1 MRHLPIFLSATAIV
15 LGGSSCSLFKDLPAT
30 TSKTA
35 PAPVEY
41 SAQSSGS
48 DAQRNYILNFKNA
61 ALLEMQRGG
70 VPASIILAQGLLES
84 AAGQSEL
91 AREAN
96 NHFGVKCGNGWKG
109 KTYKKKDDDRDANG
123 NLIESC
129 FRKYNDVAESYYD
142 HGEFLRDPK
151 KANRYGFLFNLDR
164 TDYKGWARG
173 LQSAGYATASDY
185 ADKLI
190 NLIERYQLYEY
201 DRGNAP
207 MDQPQTQPVKPS
219 DPGQTTGTGTTPSAG
234 NSGPQLQP
242 LQRIGRVNDVKVVLS
257 RPGES
262 LDEVA
267 RLYRLNVTK
276 VVNYN
281 ERHYPPGFKLK
292 ENTRIFIQEK
302 RSKWHGRAAEHFVQ
316 EGQTMF
322 DVSQQYGVCLEK
334 LLSRN
339 NLKPNEQPAIGERI
353 VLKGTRKKS
362 DVVRLR
368 DTSTDPKTDNW
379 NGQQPGPT
387 GSKPAT
393 TTSTNNGKMT
403 TDDDVLFEIEGN
415 TANQPNQPATDPNT
429 WPSTGRPATSDGS
442 PVRPAEPTS
451 QPNPG
456 YSGQPNTTW
465 QPTTPS
471 APAPQQVPAGYHMVQ
486 KGETLYAIS
495 RKYNNIPVAKLKQL
509 NNLKNDNIQTGQML
523 RIR

>member
-1 MRHLPIFLSATAIV
+1 MRHLPILLLTAA
-15 LGGSSCSLFKDLPAT
+15 LLMGGSSCNLFKQS
-30 TSKTA
+30 TSTA
-35 PAPVEY
+35 PEPAQYSTKSGVE
-41 SAQSSGS
+41 
-48 DAQRNYILNFKNA
+48 AQRDYILNFKNA
-61 ALLEMQRGG
+61 ALLEMERGG

-84 AAGQSEL
+84 GAGQSEL

-96 NHFGVKCGNGWKG
+96 NHFGVKCGGTWKG

-129 FRKYNDVAESYYD
+129 FRKYDNVSDSYYD

-173 LQSAGYATASDY
+173 LQSAGYATAPDY

-201 DRGNAP
+201 DRGNSP
-207 MDQPQTQPVKPS
+207 IEQPRPAPVKPS
-219 DPGQTTGTGTTPSAG
+219 EPGQTTGTTSPSAG
-234 NSGPQLQP
+234 NTGPQLQP

-257 RPGES
+257 KPGES
-262 LDEVA
+262 LDEIA
-267 RLYRLNVTK
+267 RLYRLNVNK
-276 VVNYN
+276 VVDFN

-322 DVSQQYGVCLEK
+322 DVSQQYGVCLDK

-339 NLKPNEQPAIGERI
+339 NLKPNEQPAIGERVI
-353 VLKGTRKKS
+353 LKGTRKKS

-368 DTSTDPKTDNW
+368 DTSEEPKTDNW
-379 NGQQPGPT
+379 NNQPSNT
-387 GSKPAT
+387 GTVKPAT
-393 TTSTNNGKMT
+393 TTGNGKMT

-415 TANQPNQPATDPNT
+415 TNNQPANPSTTGQPTD
-429 WPSTGRPATSDGS
+429 WPTTGRPATSDGN
-442 PVRPAEPTS
+442 PVRPAEPTP
-451 QPNPG
+451 QPNNNRP
-456 YSGQPNTTW
+456 PNNTW
-465 QPTTPS
+465 QPANPSTP
-471 APAPQQVPAGYHMVQ
+471 PAQQQVPPGYHLVQ

-495 RKYNNIPVAKLKQL
+495 RKYNNIPVPKLKQL
-509 NNLKNDNIQTGQML
+509 NNLKNDNIQAGQML
-523 RIR
+523 RVQ

>member
-1 MRHLPIFLSATAIV
+1 MRHLPILILAVALV
-15 LGGSSCSLFKDLPAT
+15 LGGSSCNLFKQS
-30 TSKTA
+30 TSTA
-35 PAPVEY
+35 PAPAQY
-41 SAQSSGS
+41 SAKSGG
-48 DAQRNYILNFKNA
+48 DAQRDYILNFKNA

-84 AAGQSEL
+84 ASGQSEL

-96 NHFGVKCGNGWKG
+96 NHFGVKCGSAWKG

-129 FRKYNDVAESYYD
+129 FRKYDDVAASYYD

-185 ADKLI
+185 SDKLI
-190 NLIERYQLYEY
+190 SLIERHQLYEY

-207 MDQPQTQPVKPS
+207 IDQPQTQPVKPS
-219 DPGQTTGTGTTPSAG
+219 DPGQTTGTTPTPSAG

-257 RPGES
+257 KPGES

-267 RLYRLNVTK
+267 RLYRLNVSK
-276 VVNYN
+276 VVDYN

-322 DVSQQYGVCLEK
+322 DVSQQYGVCLDK
-334 LLSRN
+334 LLTRN
-339 NLKPNEQPAIGERI
+339 NLKPNEQPAIGEKI
-353 VLKGTRKKS
+353 TLKGTRKKS

-368 DTSTDPKTDNW
+368 DTSDEPKTDNW
-379 NGQQPGPT
+379 NNQPTT
-387 GSKPAT
+387 GKPAT
-393 TTSTNNGKMT
+393 TTNNGKMT

-415 TANQPNQPATDPNT
+415 TANQPT
-429 WPSTGRPATSDGS
+429 PSTTPPPTGRPATSDGS
-442 PVRPAEPTS
+442 PVRPAEPTP
-451 QPNPG
+451 QPNNNW
-456 YSGQPNTTW
+456 QPNNTW
-465 QPTTPS
+465 QPSTPS
-471 APAPQQVPAGYHMVQ
+471 PTPAQQPVPAGYHMVQ

-509 NNLKNDNIQTGQML
+509 NNLKNDNIQVGQML

>member
-1 MRHLPIFLSATAIV
+1 M
-15 LGGSSCSLFKDLPAT
+15 LGGSSCNLFKNLPT
-30 TSKTA
+30 GSSTTA
-35 PAPVEY
+35 PAPAEY
-41 SAQSSGS
+41 SAKSGA
-48 DAQRNYILNFKNA
+48 DTQRDYIVNFKNA

-84 AAGQSEL
+84 GAGQSAL

-96 NHFGVKCGNGWKG
+96 NHFGVKCGSAWKG

-129 FRKYNDVAESYYD
+129 FRKYDDVSDSYYD

-173 LQSAGYATASDY
+173 LQSAGYATSGDY

-207 MDQPQTQPVKPS
+207 IDQPKTQPVKPS
-219 DPGQTTGTGTTPSAG
+219 DPGQTTGTTPTPSAG

-257 RPGES
+257 KPGES

-267 RLYRLNVTK
+267 RLYRLNVNK
-276 VVNYN
+276 VVDYN

-302 RSKWHGRAAEHFVQ
+302 RSKWHGRATEHFVQ

-322 DVSQQYGVCLEK
+322 DVSQQYGVCLDK
-334 LLSRN
+334 LLTRN
-339 NLKPNEQPAIGERI
+339 NLKPNEQPAIGEKI
-353 VLKGTRKKS
+353 TLKGTRKKS

-368 DTSTDPKTDNW
+368 DTSGEIKTDNW
-379 NGQQPGPT
+379 NNQQQGTPSG
-387 GSKPAT
+387 KPAT
-393 TTSTNNGKMT
+393 TNPGQMT
-403 TDDDVLFEIEGN
+403 PDDDVLFEIEGN
-415 TANQPNQPATDPNT
+415 TANQPTPNT
-429 WPSTGRPATSDGS
+429 TPPPTGRPATSDGS
-442 PVRPAEPTS
+442 PVRPAEPTP
-451 QPNPG
+451 QPNNNW
-456 YSGQPNTTW
+456 QPNNTW
-465 QPTTPS
+465 QPSTPS
-471 APAPQQVPAGYHMVQ
+471 PTPAQQVPAGYHMVQ